1 MKKTI
6 TILFLFMSV
15 AANSQ
20 LSSIVVRNDT
30 TFSFNPSTG
39 VYTQMT
45 NLPIVPNTRTI
56 NGKVLSSNV
65 SLVPS
70 DIGCEP
76 TITGGTIA
84 QYLRGD
90 KSLATFPTTTAAFA
104 NSTNKNFVTDAQ
116 LVVIGNTSG
125 TNTGDQTSVTGNSGT
140 ATALQTPRTINGV
153 SFNGTA
159 NITIFP
165 QQVATADIAAT
176 ASATA
181 TTTLFTPTADGM
193 YRISAYMK
201 ITVAGT
207 SPVAGPI
214 TITYTDADGSVA
226 QSHVM
231 LLASTVGA
239 VVTTTV
245 NNTTTTG
252 TVYGSIVVNAKSA
265 VAIQYAIAVSGTFGA
280 GRYTAH
286 LVCERLK

>member
-1 MKKTI
+1 
-6 TILFLFMSV
+6 MSV